1 MDRVQEGEENNKSS
15 VVGLA
20 IKGNKKSKY
29 VVQWALD
36 KFVHEGISIFKLIHV
51 RAVIKGVPTP
61 SKIHCVL
68 CSNSVIVKLV

>member
-1 MDRVQEGEENNKSS
+1 MKQSIREMDRIQEGDENGKCS

-36 KFVHEGISIFKLIHV
+36 KFVAEGVLIFKLIHV

-61 SKIHCVL
+61 SKI
-68 CSNSVIVKLV
+68 SNMFRV